1 MAAVS
6 CCAGIVVTEARVTST
21 VPFPILQ
28 YRRSLYKA
36 EYLLMPTQR
45 YHACDR
51 SAVSC
56 ASKYRKK
63 APRGSFRTSLFKSF
77 NDSAVGVGDGLGGFS
92 YAVEFVDFEEVF

>member
-1 MAAVS
+1 MAEVS
-6 CCAGIVVTEARVTST
+6 CSAGIVITEAKTTAT
-21 VPFPILQ
+21 VQFPILQ

-36 EYLLMPTQR
+36 ECLLMPTQR

-56 ASKYRKK
+56 ASKYRKRV
-63 APRGSFRTSLFKSF
+63 PRGSFGIFLFKSF